1 VICLKYR
8 TPAQPPSRR
17 TAGGALENAM
27 STPHLPRVPLLEPAQ
42 MSPEQKRIHDVIA
55 SGPRGQ
61 VRGPLA
67 VWLHRPAMA
76 ERAQALGQYCRYET
90 SLPTR
95 LSEWAILVM
104 ARHWRSEYEWWAH
117 KPLALKAGVSAPMID
132 ALRNGE
138 PVPYSHPDEAL
149 VHEFLTVLHE
159 TRHTP
164 DDLYR
169 RVVHV
174 LGEAGVIDLVSIAG
188 YYTLIAMTLGVFDIQ
203 PPEGTPPELGGA
215 A

>member
-1 VICLKYR
+1 
-8 TPAQPPSRR
+8 
-17 TAGGALENAM
+17 M
-27 STPHLPRVPLLEPAQ
+27 PRVPLLEPAQ

-76 ERAQALGQYCRYET
+76 EHAQALGQYCRYET

-95 LSEWAILVM
+95 LSEWAILIL

-117 KPLALKAGVSAPMID
+117 KPLAIKAGVAPAMIE
-132 ALRNGE
+132 ALRDGK
-138 PVPYSHPDEAL
+138 PVPYSHDDEAL
-149 VHEFLTVLHE
+149 IHEFLDVLHE
-159 TRHTP
+159 TRRIP
-164 DDLYR
+164 QDLYDR
-169 RVVHV
+169 IVHR

-188 YYTLIAMTLGVFDIQ
+188 YYTLIAMTLGAFDIQ
-203 PPEGTPPELGGA
+203 PPDGVETELDGLDPA
-215 A
+215 

>member
-1 VICLKYR
+1 
-8 TPAQPPSRR
+8 
-17 TAGGALENAM
+17 M
-27 STPHLPRVPLLEPAQ
+27 PRVPLLEPAQ

-76 ERAQALGQYCRYET
+76 EHAQALGQYCRYET

-95 LSEWAILVM
+95 LSEWAILIL

-117 KPLALKAGVSAPMID
+117 KPLAIKAGVAPAMIE
-132 ALRNGE
+132 ALRDGK
-138 PVPYSHPDEAL
+138 PVPYSHDDEAL
-149 VHEFLTVLHE
+149 IHEFLDVLHE
-159 TRHTP
+159 TRRIP
-164 DDLYR
+164 QDLYDR
-169 RVVHV
+169 IVHR

-188 YYTLIAMTLGVFDIQ
+188 YYTLIAMTLGAFDIQ
-203 PPEGTPPELGGA
+203 PPDGVETELDGHGPA
-215 A
+215 

>member
-1 VICLKYR
+1 
-8 TPAQPPSRR
+8 
-17 TAGGALENAM
+17 M
-27 STPHLPRVPLLEPAQ
+27 STPHAPRVPLLEPAQ

-95 LSEWAILVM
+95 LSEWAILIM

-117 KPLALKAGVSAPMID
+117 KPLAIKAGVTEQMID
-132 ALRNGE
+132 ALRTGAE
-138 PVPYSHPDEAL
+138 VAYTHTDEAL
-149 VHEFLTVLHE
+149 VHEFLRVLHE

-164 DDLYR
+164 AELYQR
-169 RVVHV
+169 IVHV

-188 YYTLIAMTLGVFDIQ
+188 YYTLIAMTLGAFDIQ
-203 PPEGTPPELGGA
+203 PPDGTPRELDGPYQK
-215 A
+215 

>member
-1 VICLKYR
+1 M
-8 TPAQPPSRR
+8 TTSR
-17 TAGGALENAM
+17 
-27 STPHLPRVPLLEPAQ
+27 LPRVPLLEPAQ

-76 ERAQALGQYCRYET
+76 EHAQALGQYCRYET

-95 LSEWAILVM
+95 LSEWAILIL

-117 KPLALKAGVSAPMID
+117 KPLAIKAGVAPAMIE
-132 ALRNGE
+132 ALRDGK
-138 PVPYSHPDEAL
+138 PVPYSHDDEAL
-149 VHEFLTVLHE
+149 IHEFLDVLHE
-159 TRHTP
+159 TRRIP
-164 DDLYR
+164 QDLYDR
-169 RVVHV
+169 IVHR

-188 YYTLIAMTLGVFDIQ
+188 YYTLIAMTLGAFDIQ
-203 PPEGTPPELGGA
+203 PPDGVETELDGHDPA
-215 A
+215 

>member
-1 VICLKYR
+1 M
-8 TPAQPPSRR
+8 TTSR
-17 TAGGALENAM
+17 
-27 STPHLPRVPLLEPAQ
+27 LPRVPLLEPAQ

-76 ERAQALGQYCRYET
+76 EHAQALGQYCRYET

-95 LSEWAILVM
+95 LSEWAILIL

-117 KPLALKAGVSAPMID
+117 KPLAIKAGVAPAMIE
-132 ALRNGE
+132 ALRDGK
-138 PVPYSHPDEAL
+138 PVPYSHDDEAL
-149 VHEFLTVLHE
+149 IHEFLDVLHE
-159 TRHTP
+159 TRRIP
-164 DDLYR
+164 QDLYDR
-169 RVVHV
+169 IVHR

-188 YYTLIAMTLGVFDIQ
+188 YYTLIAMTLGAFDIQ
-203 PPEGTPPELGGA
+203 PPDGVETELDGLDPA
-215 A
+215 